1 MPKSRNRKN
10 HKQKVANRNKNMQ
23 QQAKKFQQLYNERL
37 IEELKKQHEE
47 YLKNSS
53 GETENNGLVQPT
65 DNTELQSNEA

>member
-23 QQAKKFQQLYNERL
+23 QQVKKFQQLYNERL

-47 YLKNSS
+47 HLMNSS
-53 GETENNGLVQPT
+53 GDTENDGLVQPT

>member
-10 HKQKVANRNKNMQ
+10 HKQKVAQRNQNMQ
-23 QQAKKFQQLYNERL
+23 KQAQKFQQLYNERL

-53 GETENNGLVQPT
+53 GQTENDGLIQST
-65 DNTELQSNEA
+65 DNTEL